1 MYIIDY
7 MGFIRRMADNDVK
20 ELSAD
25 AVFDALEPVIDELE
39 QWLKQLTLEY
49 VRSKTYPRYYHTVRS
64 TLNDLKATWE
74 YLQNDDAETYA
85 VGYDFTQAYER
96 FEQDMD
102 DLNTVLHAG
111 AVLSSNVY
119 VPSTVSELSHS
130 MTLSVEN
137 GATIETH
144 TTECPAYKSIT
155 CRMKGPYTISV
166 DTAQHIALKRKAY
179 KLNSRCRFF
188 VCKGCGEVS
197 TSFKDFDA
205 SMTERGLKPVQR
217 CRNCRS
223 ERRAKAEQEKLQNA
237 EQEKLQ
243 NADIATTDVTEGTV
257 HD

>member
-1 MYIIDY
+1 MYIIDS
-7 MGFIRRMADNDVK
+7 MGFIRRVTDDELK

-25 AVFDALEPVIDELE
+25 AIFDALEPVMDELE

-64 TLNDLKATWE
+64 TLNDLKAVWE
-74 YLQNDDAETYA
+74 YLQNDDAETYV
-85 VGYDFTQAYER
+85 VGYNFTQAYER
-96 FEQDMD
+96 FEHDTA
-102 DLNTVLHAG
+102 DLDTALFAG

-119 VPSTVSELSHS
+119 APSTVSEFSHS

-137 GATIETH
+137 GATIVTN
-144 TTECPAYKSIT
+144 TTECPAYKCVT

-166 DTAQHIALKRKAY
+166 DRAQHVALQKEAD

-188 VCKGCGEVS
+188 VCKECGEVS

-223 ERRAKAEQEKLQNA
+223 ARRAKAELEKQQNA
-237 EQEKLQ
+237 
-243 NADIATTDVTEGTV
+243 NAAVKDAAAEPATTEEGTAN
-257 HD
+257 D